1 MNQLIK
7 RVAQDKHSFIMR
19 TFAGCGEDHRRLR
32 GLRPAAPAR
41 TERID
46 RMLNRL
52 MQARASASEGGAV
65 AHGGLSAP
73 GGLFGITPIAT
84 REGRVR

>member
-1 MNQLIK
+1 
-7 RVAQDKHSFIMR
+7 
-19 TFAGCGEDHRRLR
+19 
-32 GLRPAAPAR
+32 
-41 TERID
+41 
-46 RMLNRL
+46 MLNRL

-73 GGLFGITPIAT
+73 SGLFGITPIAT